1 METKFF
7 IGQPVRSDKFGE
19 GVVIEIE
26 NDIKPICVQFKS
38 EKFTRWFYPNG
49 SYVSDRE
56 LHMLHPIDPPKTTM
70 TEWQR
75 KQFMNIHW
83 LTNKYQMDDI
93 ERILSEPE
101 PPKYEPKQGE
111 AVLFPED
118 GILKVGVFSNM
129 VGDKYRIEDGSRSA
143 VHKICIPYE
152 ANKQGYSADALLS
165 ELSKPTHQ

>member
-1 METKFF
+1 METKFYV
-7 IGQPVRSDKFGE
+7 GMTVRSDQYGIGK
-19 GVVIEIE
+19 VLKT
-26 NDIKPICVQFKS
+26 D
-38 EKFTRWFYPNG
+38 
-49 SYVSDRE
+49 SDRYFGRPVYVCFDNAA
-56 LHMLHPIDPPKTTM
+56 MSYTIDGRKTIYDYIDLHPIDPPKTTL

-75 KQFMNIHW
+75 KKLEHHHYSPFQ
-83 LTNKYQMDDI
+83 I
-93 ERILSEPE
+93 ELIESILSEPE
-101 PPKYEPKQGE
+101 PPKYEPKQWE